1 MRTIIALGL
10 LVVVCPSAH
19 AQSPHP
25 IIGTWE
31 LDLERTTFE
40 PAPRV
45 RSATH
50 RYEEGED
57 GFIIF
62 TVSRLRPNGTPGFV
76 QTAFKLD
83 GQSYPSYTENALA
96 LFLTTGTPSTNM
108 VSYKAIGTRTV
119 EQTTAGGT
127 TRTMVVS
134 ADGQTMT
141 MSATGSDFNATVVF
155 DRVR

>member
-1 MRTIIALGL
+1 MN
-10 LVVVCPSAH
+10 
-19 AQSPHP
+19 
-25 IIGTWE
+25 
-31 LDLERTTFE
+31 LERTTFE

-62 TVSRLRPNGTPGFV
+62 TVSRIRPNGTPGFV
-76 QTAFKLD
+76 QTVFKLD
-83 GQSYPSYTENALA
+83 GESYPTYTENGLA

-108 VSYKAIGTRTV
+108 VSYKAIGTHTI
-119 EQTTAGGT
+119 EQTSAGGT

-134 ADGQTMT
+134 TDGQTMT
-141 MSATGSDFNATVVF
+141 MSATGTNFNATVVF
-155 DRVR
+155 DRVQ